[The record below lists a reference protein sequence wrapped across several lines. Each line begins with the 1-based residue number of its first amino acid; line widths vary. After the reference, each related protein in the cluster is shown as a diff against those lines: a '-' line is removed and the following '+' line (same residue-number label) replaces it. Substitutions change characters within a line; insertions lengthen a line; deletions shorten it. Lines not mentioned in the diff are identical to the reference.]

1 VTRAVVFAAVAAL
14 ALLGA
19 SCDSSSGPIY
29 PMTLG
34 SVWNTDEVTLYG
46 TTAASLD
53 TVTTGSQTNT
63 ALDKV
68 NLSSGREVVRF
79 RSDVTTHYRDGDST
93 TTTTDYFCAAEVGDT
108 IFYYANLDD
117 TAGTIYMMANP
128 AAGQTWSAGIGTAT
142 VVGQENV
149 TVPAGTYKGAW
160 KVKLSFNLGLVSGDV
175 YEWFARGTG
184 LVKMYAVTTSTG
196 FQSTSSSELTSAT
209 IK

>member
-1 VTRAVVFAAVAAL
+1 VTRILFLAVVAAV

-19 SCDSSSGPIY
+19 GCDSSAGPIY

-34 SVWNTDEVTLYG
+34 SVWNMDEVTLSG
-46 TTAASLD
+46 TAVASLD
-53 TVTTGSQTNT
+53 TMSTGTQTST
-63 ALDKV
+63 AVDKA

-79 RSDVTTHYRDGDST
+79 RNDATTHYRDGDST
-93 TTTTDYFCAAEVGDT
+93 TTTTDYAYVAEVGDT
-108 IFYYANLDD
+108 IFQYANLDD
-117 TAGTIYMMANP
+117 TAGTVYMMSNP
-128 AAGQTWSAGIGTAT
+128 KVGQTWSAGPGTAM

-160 KVKLSFNLGLVSGDV
+160 KVKLSYNFGLFSIDA

-184 LVKMYAVTTSTG
+184 LVKTYGVATGTGYQSEFTT
-196 FQSTSSSELTSAT
+196 ELTSAE